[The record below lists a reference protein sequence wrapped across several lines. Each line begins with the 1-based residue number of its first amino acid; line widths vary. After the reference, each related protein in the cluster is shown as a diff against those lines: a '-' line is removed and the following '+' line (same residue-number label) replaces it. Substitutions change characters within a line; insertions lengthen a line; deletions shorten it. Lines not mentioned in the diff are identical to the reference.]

1 MIEIDGT
8 ALHQWDV
15 GRRVV
20 VTGIEVE
27 YVHFANQGDSKAV
40 IMGAVDIH
48 AQIPDFLL
56 QSGKQLCVYAVKD
69 GITVESKTFY
79 VKKRERP
86 ENYIYE
92 DDQRNYIYDLVT
104 RAEEA
109 IESMWWAYQDVS
121 IATEN
126 ANLATENANASATSA
141 NQAAENANASAN
153 SANQAAG
160 SANLAAE
167 YANEAAA
174 KAAHTAKSLMVVGAA
189 KGNNIYLDDAID
201 QFFVGMRI
209 FGKTT
214 QDGTPT
220 PDAPV
225 ELDSVG
231 DGGSARVTV
240 FCKNLLENT
249 AVNNSINGVT
259 FTVNTDGSITANGTA
274 TKDVYCRVGE
284 VICELGSRYT
294 LSGAPITANV
304 NKFFLYK
311 STANVAV
318 DSGSGVDFYALEE
331 INEVYIKVLAGA
343 TLSNDTFYPMVRL
356 SSVIDSTYDQ
366 YKGQTLTA
374 FTPNGLRGIPVS
386 TGGNYTDAN
395 GQRWICDEIDFARGV
410 YAQRISMLI
419 PQSAVKSYNNNY
431 GTNRVVVVCADAM
444 YSAGNVAGA
453 VMCDS
458 LPTISANDQYVG
470 NESSISNVY
479 GSIAITFKDFT
490 TEAEVVQ
497 WLVEH
502 PIKIL
507 YALATPIETP
517 LSAEELAAFASLRTY
532 RGNTTVS
539 NDASAHMEIEYVM
552 DAKKY
557 IDSMIHPSARIANV
571 SLPASKWVGS
581 GNLYSQVVSIAGI
594 TENSQVNLNPSV
606 EQLSIFYEKD
616 LTFITENDG
625 GVVTV
630 YVIGQKPQNDYTIQ
644 ADIVEV
650 RE

>member
-27 YVHFANQGDSKAV
+27 HVHFANQGDSKAV

-69 GITVESKTFY
+69 GVTVESKTFY

-86 ENYIYE
+86 ENYVYE
-92 DDQRNYIYDLVT
+92 DDQRNYIYELIT
-104 RAEEA
+104 NAEEA
-109 IESMWWAYQDVS
+109 IESMWWAYQDTN
-121 IATEN
+121 IATEK
-126 ANLATENANASATSA
+126 ANLATENANASAA
-141 NQAAENANASAN
+141 

-167 YANEAAA
+167 NANEAAIKAAQTADEAAMEATQIASEAAMEATRTANEAAAEATHIANEAAA
-174 KAAHTAKSLMVVGAA
+174 KAAHTAKSLMVIGKDSGAS
-189 KGNNIYLDDAID
+189 IHLDDAID
-201 QFFVGMRI
+201 QYLVGLRI

-225 ELDSVG
+225 DLVSVENPT
-231 DGGSARVTV
+231 VTV
-240 FCKNLLENT
+240 NDQTLLMP
-249 AVNNSINGVT
+249 
-259 FTVNTDGSITANGTA
+259 
-274 TKDVYCRVGE
+274 
-284 VICELGSRYT
+284 YT
-294 LSGAPITANV
+294 LH
-304 NKFFLYK
+304 
-311 STANVAV
+311 
-318 DSGSGVDFYALEE
+318 
-331 INEVYIKVLAGA
+331 
-343 TLSNDTFYPMVRL
+343 
-356 SSVIDSTYDQ
+356 
-366 YKGQTLTA
+366 
-374 FTPNGLRGIPVS
+374 GIPVTS
-386 TGGNYTDAN
+386 GGNYTDAN
-395 GQRWICDEIDFARGV
+395 GQQWVCDEIDFVNGV
-410 YAQRISMLI
+410 YVQRLISR
-419 PQSAVKSYNNNY
+419 NFD
-431 GTNRVVVVCADAM
+431 GTENWRLTERDETIDKVGVFYVSMD
-444 YSAGNVAGA
+444 GTIAGA
-453 VMCDS
+453 SALCNRYQMATVNCAS
-458 LPTISANDQYVG
+458 LASVG
-470 NESSISNVY
+470 RFDTRYSQFRVNATNYETTLESWRQLLGEWNAQESPLNGV
-479 GSIAITFKDFT
+479 F
-490 TEAEVVQ
+490 
-497 WLVEH
+497 
-502 PIKIL
+502 
-507 YALATPIETP
+507 ALASPIETP
-517 LSAEELAAFASLRTY
+517 LSEEELAAFAALRTY
-532 RGNTTVS
+532 RGSTTVS

-581 GNLYSQVVSIAGI
+581 GSLYSQVVYIAGI

-616 LTFITENDG
+616 ISFTTVNEG

-630 YVIGQKPQNDYTIQ
+630 YVIGQKPQNDYTIP

-650 RE
+650 IE

>member
-1 MIEIDGT
+1 MIEIDGNE
-8 ALHQWDV
+8 LYQWDT

-86 ENYIYE
+86 ENYVYE
-92 DDQRNYIYDLVT
+92 DDQRNYIYELIT
-104 RAEEA
+104 NAEEA
-109 IESMWWAYQDVS
+109 IESMWWAYQDTTL
-121 IATEN
+121 ATEN
-126 ANLATENANASATSA
+126 ANLATENAN
-141 NQAAENANASAN
+141 N
-153 SANQAAG
+153 SADR
-160 SANLAAE
+160 ANLAAKNAHE
-167 YANEAAA
+167 ASDKAN
-174 KAAHTAKSLMVVGAA
+174 HTAKSLMVIGSA
-189 KGNNIYLDDAID
+189 KGDGIYLDDAID

-220 PDAPV
+220 TDAPV
-225 ELDSVG
+225 EIVSTGDNGSV
-231 DGGSARVTV
+231 RVTV
-240 FCKNLLENT
+240 CCKNLLENT
-249 AVNNSINGVT
+249 AVTNTTNGVT

-274 TKDVYCRVGE
+274 TKDVYCKVGE
-284 VICELGSRYT
+284 VICDLGSKYT

-318 DSGSGVDFYALEE
+318 DSGSGVDFYALKE

-356 SSVIDSTYDQ
+356 SSVMDSTYEQ

-374 FTPNGLRGIPVS
+374 STPNGLRGIPVAS
-386 TGGNYTDAN
+386 GGNYIDAN
-395 GQRWICDEIDFARGV
+395 GQQWICDEINLERGV
-410 YAQRISMLI
+410 YVQRVMQKTYDGSIDELWWTGINHAGYAITVDDMAVGWRQNGYCDRFQVNSTNEN
-419 PQSAVKSYNNNY
+419 SAVAGIWFGVNNNALY
-431 GTNRVVVVCADAM
+431 VHDVNTLAQNVDAWKLWLSENPVTIQ
-444 YSAGNVAGA
+444 YILA
-453 VMCDS
+453 V
-458 LPTISANDQYVG
+458 
-470 NESSISNVY
+470 
-479 GSIAITFKDFT
+479 
-490 TEAEVVQ
+490 
-497 WLVEH
+497 
-502 PIKIL
+502 
-507 YALATPIETP
+507 PIETP
-517 LSAEELAAFASLRTY
+517 LPAEDLTAYAALRTY

-539 NDASAHMEIEYVM
+539 NDASAHMEIEYAM
-552 DAKKY
+552 DAKTY
-557 IDSMIHPSARIANV
+557 IGRVITGITSAARVVNI

-581 GNLYSQVVSIAGI
+581 GNLYSQGVSIDGI
-594 TENSQVNLNPSV
+594 TVNSQVNLTPSV

-616 LTFITENDG
+616 VTFITENDG

-630 YVIGQKPQNDYTIQ
+630 YVIGQKPTNDYTIK
-644 ADIVEV
+644 ASIVEV
-650 RE
+650 IA